1 MFRRAPQLCPAHIL
15 CRMNTHMLRLPARLL
30 RMIGPRYRLSPLVPE
45 YLERS
50 GELGKS
56 EQIPTELVSLAARL
70 WTRGWFNRN
79 FFDSHR
85 DWILPYWATRQLDPA
100 DRGFV
105 SRALQPV
112 MLNTAYRNW
121 TMVGNPESVYE
132 AIVDPRG
139 LVTPQPNGDGWS
151 LDAWLRADGETFY
164 PSRLAEQDITQK
176 LLENLPLVQTQYE
189 PARLRVNQETFAA
202 RDADDNSWLIAA
214 YTVENPRGDARTAT
228 LYLSLR
234 PFNPEGAA
242 LADHLEW
249 RTMGDVPSSTER
261 LTKRYSVELWVNDCL
276 GAVFPPPDAFASSNA
291 QAGDVA
297 LQMDAPNGVTQIQD
311 KAGLATAFAEYPMEL
326 RPHSARTITV
336 AMPMAPTRETN
347 ARAAQWTKPNALPQL
362 KRDFANTWRTLLAQ
376 GMSIRV
382 PDDAVQNAFD
392 ANKAYLL
399 LFHDHDSIT
408 AGPFLYHEFWFR
420 DAAYLLN
427 ALSQLGYHEQVKQ
440 VLAAY
445 PRYLRKDG
453 YLLAQDGEWDSNGE
467 ALWTL
472 EQHTRLSGDFE
483 LLHDQYWQVL
493 NAAHW
498 IDAARQKTKQH
509 GTRVPEHGLLPAGM
523 SAEHLGPN
531 DFYFWD
537 DWWGLA
543 GLRAALY
550 AAKFFQSATDA
561 EKLQFAF
568 DAFLQDL
575 NAAVDTA
582 AQKNNARWIPASPY
596 RRADSAMVS
605 NLVATY
611 PLQLVKP
618 DDARMTATIQELERI
633 SFADGAFF
641 HHVGH
646 GGFGTYLALH
656 LAGAEIYQRKPEA
669 WKALR
674 FLLKHASPTWTWAE
688 AIHPNTRRGGHGD
701 GHHGWVSADVV
712 SFIRNALLFEENDRL
727 VLTPALPEEWIFET
741 ASIKVER
748 AATYFG
754 SVDFTL
760 AFGDHNATLVLNG
773 KWREPPAYIEWN
785 LPVEIKDA
793 GGDKAGVERL
803 DAHRVKIPANVSRV
817 VATF

>member
-1 MFRRAPQLCPAHIL
+1 
-15 CRMNTHMLRLPARLL
+15 MLRLLARLIRL
-30 RMIGPRYRLSPLVPE
+30 LSPRYRLSPLVSE
-45 YLERS
+45 YIERA

-56 EQIPTELVSLAARL
+56 DQIPTELVSLAARL

-85 DWILPYWATRQLDPA
+85 DWILPYWATRQLDPS

-105 SRALQPV
+105 SRAIQPAF
-112 MLNTAYRNW
+112 LNTAYRNW
-121 TMVGNPESVYE
+121 TTVGNPESVYE

-151 LDAWLRADGETFY
+151 LDAWLRADGETFF
-164 PSRLAEQDITQK
+164 PSRLDEQAITQK
-176 LLENLPLVQTQYE
+176 LFENLPLVQTQYE
-189 PARLRVNQETFAA
+189 PARLRINQEAFAA
-202 RDADDNSWLIAA
+202 RDAEDNSWLIAA
-214 YTVENPRGDARTAT
+214 CTLENPRGDARTAT

-242 LADHLEW
+242 PVSRLEW
-249 RTMGDVPSSTER
+249 RAGS
-261 LTKRYSVELWVNDCL
+261 ELWVNDCL
-276 GAVFPPPDAFASSNA
+276 AAVFPPPDTVASSNEE
-291 QAGDVA
+291 AGDVA
-297 LQMDAPNGVTQIQD
+297 FQMNAPNGVTEMQD
-311 KAGLATAFAEYPMEL
+311 KTGLATAIAAYQLEL
-326 RPHSARTITV
+326 RPHTARTVTV
-336 AMPMAPTRETN
+336 AMPLSPTRKSSPH
-347 ARAAQWTKPNALPQL
+347 AAQWTKPDALPQL
-362 KRDFANTWRTLLAQ
+362 KRDFSNTWRKLLAE

-399 LFHDHDSIT
+399 VLHDHDSIT
-408 AGPFLYHEFWFR
+408 AGPFLYHQFWFR
-420 DAAYLLN
+420 DAAYMLN
-427 ALSQLGYHEQVKQ
+427 ALSQLGYHEKVKQ
-440 VLAAY
+440 VLTTY

-453 YLLAQDGEWDSNGE
+453 FLLAQDGEWDANGE

-483 LLHDQYWQVL
+483 LVHDQYWQVL

-498 IDAARQKTKQH
+498 IDAARQKTKRH
-509 GTRVPEHGLLPAGM
+509 GTRPPEHGLLPAGM

-543 GLRAALY
+543 GLRAALF
-550 AAKFFQSATDA
+550 AAKLFHSDADA
-561 EKLQFAF
+561 EKLQFAY
-568 DAFLQDL
+568 DSFLQDVNTAL
-575 NAAVDTA
+575 ENA

-605 NLVATY
+605 NLVASY
-611 PLQLVKP
+611 PLQLVMP
-618 DDARMTATIQELERI
+618 DDARMNATIDELKRI
-633 SFADGAFF
+633 SFVDGAFF

-669 WKALR
+669 WNALR
-674 FLLKHASPTWTWAE
+674 FLLKHASPTYTWAE

-712 SFIRNALLFEENDRL
+712 SFIRSALLFEEKDHL
-727 VLTPALPEEWIFET
+727 VLTPALPDEWIFET

-754 SVDFTL
+754 NVDFTL
-760 AFGDHNATLVLNG
+760 AFGEHNATLVLNG
-773 KWREPPAYIEWN
+773 RWREPPAYIEWN
-785 LPVEIKDA
+785 LPVTLVNA
-793 GGDKAGVERL
+793 GGDKAGVEL
-803 DAHRVKIPANVSRV
+803 VDAHRVKFPPNVSRV